1 MGDARLLLAWIVAAN
16 WLGGFADGDPSGAP
30 RTLRAVQGSGGQFV
44 RLPDADHVCPHRPVR
59 AALAGDDFNDLC
71 LEPALWIG
79 LNLLLY
85 LSTRIITCMPY
96 GL

>member
-1 MGDARLLLAWIVAAN
+1 MGDARLLLAWIAAAN
-16 WLGGFADGDPSGAP
+16 RLGGFADGDSSGAP